1 MKNILFSVAVVAAM
15 AFTTARTGY
24 KPGDVVQ
31 DFKLPNV
38 DGKKMGLSTNK
49 SAKGYIVIFTCNHC
63 PYSVAY
69 EDRIIALHNIYA
81 SHGYPVVAINPNDA
95 VQYPDDSYPEMQKR
109 AKEKGFTFP
118 YLHDESQ
125 AIATQWGAERTP
137 HVYVVKKEKKK
148 FVVKYVGAIDNNSE
162 DAAAADKKYVED
174 AVNSLLA
181 GKDPEVS
188 FTKAIGCRVKWKK
201 KAGE

>member
-1 MKNILFSVAVVAAM
+1 MKHLLFSAAVIATM
-15 AFTTARTGY
+15 AFTTSKTGY
-24 KPGDVVQ
+24 KPGDTVK
-31 DFKLPNV
+31 DFKLINI
-38 DGKKMGLSTNK
+38 DGKKMGMGSNK

-69 EDRIIALHNIYA
+69 EDRIIALHNKYA
-81 SHGYPVVAINPNDA
+81 SQGYPVLAINPNDA

-109 AKEKGFTFP
+109 AKEKGFAFP

-137 HVYVVKKEKKK
+137 HVYVVKKEKKQ

-162 DAAAADKKYVED
+162 DASAADKKYVED
-174 AVNSLLA
+174 AVNALIE
-181 GKDPEVS
+181 GKDPATN

-201 KAGE
+201 KAGQ

>member
-1 MKNILFSVAVVAAM
+1 
-15 AFTTARTGY
+15 
-24 KPGDVVQ
+24 
-31 DFKLPNV
+31 
-38 DGKKMGLSTNK
+38 
-49 SAKGYIVIFTCNHC
+49 
-63 PYSVAY
+63 
-69 EDRIIALHNIYA
+69 
-81 SHGYPVVAINPNDA
+81 
-95 VQYPDDSYPEMQKR
+95 
-109 AKEKGFTFP
+109 
-118 YLHDESQ
+118 
-125 AIATQWGAERTP
+125 
-137 HVYVVKKEKKK
+137 VYVVKKEKKK